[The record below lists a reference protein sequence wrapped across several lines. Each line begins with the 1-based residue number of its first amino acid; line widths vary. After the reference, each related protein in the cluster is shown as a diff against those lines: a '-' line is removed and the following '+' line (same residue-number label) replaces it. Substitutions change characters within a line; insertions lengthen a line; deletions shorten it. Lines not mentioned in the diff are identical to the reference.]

1 MTDLHGSSLQGKSI
15 AIIAAGA
22 PQENHGGA
30 ERFYEGLLSGF
41 KALGCL
47 PELIF
52 VPAPE
57 ATTAHILENYKRAK
71 ALDLSRFDL
80 AVSTKVPTYAVSHP
94 HHVLYL
100 VHTVRVFDDM
110 FESTFTPPASIH
122 YQERAA
128 VHAADFAALSKV
140 PQRFAI
146 GYEVAHRLMRWR
158 GLSAQVIHPP
168 LVSNPFYSG
177 PVGNYFF
184 IPGRLHPWKRL
195 DLLIQAIRRSSL
207 PLRLLIAGTG
217 EAQEQLR
224 ALAAGDSRIEFLG
237 RISDAQLVELYS
249 GALAVPFVPVRED
262 YGYITLEA
270 FASGKAVITC
280 TDSGEP
286 AHIVRHGHNGL
297 VVAPNAG
304 DLCTALEWA
313 YEHPTDLEKMGQ
325 AGLAW
330 VANLSWKKVASQL
343 ASAALDPV
351 AQKLPVTT
359 NVAVV
364 DMQPIDP
371 PIGGG
376 RQRLLGLYHGL
387 GIHLPTRYVGSY
399 DWPGQSYRSHALSPT
414 LTEIDVPLS
423 NEHHDAAKALAN
435 KAGCGVVIDLAFSE
449 QGALSP
455 EYLQTVREEIA
466 KADVVIFSH
475 PWVYPLVC
483 DELRIDQ
490 VVIYDAQ
497 NVEGYLRAQLLNAKN
512 SVQAKLIRQVCA
524 DEAALGA
531 RANWILTCS
540 HEDLQRFYRV
550 YGFSPAKMRVAPNGV
565 MAFTAER
572 DITPEVKRA
581 ARENLGIAQEQM
593 LALFIGS
600 SYGPNVEGAYFI
612 TQELAPLLP
621 HVQFVIA
628 GGVCDQVLSKLDNVL
643 LVGTISEAQ
652 KHAWLQAADV
662 ALNPMFSGSGTN
674 IKMFDFMASSLPV
687 ITTAVGARG
696 IESSYSKAMKI
707 VAPTPQSFVQAIE
720 QMNIP
725 ELRAQYG
732 LEARCCVEEGYAW
745 ERISSQ
751 LGQFIQMRAKIAGQT
766 LPKFSVIIPSYERPD
781 HLVALMTQLQRQVER
796 DFEVIIVDQSAQ
808 PWEGSKN
815 DYGFALTY
823 YFSPIKGAV
832 RARNTGAMLAQGEI
846 LAFVDDDCLPQSD
859 WLVNAR
865 DYFARTQVVGLEGKI
880 YSDHFDDPAYRP
892 VSNVGSE
899 GIGFMTANLMV
910 RSSVFQYLGGFD
922 LQFDRPHFREDTDF
936 GWRMLDLGEVPY
948 AGDVAVFHPA
958 QKREIERESFAAR
971 AHFFEKDALL
981 CEKHPARYRILCE
994 FERHYERTPG
1004 FAEHLVRG
1012 FALLGKAPPAWLLKK
1027 LNLSL
1032 TERE

>member
-1 MTDLHGSSLQGKSI
+1 MPDLLNPNLLKGKSV

-41 KALGCL
+41 RAMGCL

-52 VPAPE
+52 VPAQE
-57 ATTAHILENYKRAK
+57 ATTGQILENYERAK
-71 ALDLSRFDL
+71 ELELSRFDFV
-80 AVSTKVPTYAVSHP
+80 VSTKVPAYAVSHP

-110 FESTFTPPASIH
+110 FDDTFIPAAPVH

-128 VHAADFAALSKV
+128 VHAADFAALQKV
-140 PQRFAI
+140 PTRFAI
-146 GYEVAHRLMRWR
+146 GYEVSRRLQRWR
-158 GLSAQVIHPP
+158 GLDAKVIHPP
-168 LVSNPFYSG
+168 LVSNPFKGG
-177 PVGNYFF
+177 PIGNYFF
-184 IPGRLHPWKRL
+184 IAGRLHPWKRL
-195 DLLIQAIRRSSL
+195 DLLIEAVKRSSL
-207 PLRLLIAGTG
+207 PLRLLIAGVG
-217 EAQEQLR
+217 EAQESLR
-224 ALAAGDSRIEFLG
+224 ALANNDSRIEFLG
-237 RISDAQLVELYS
+237 RISDQELVKLYS

-286 AHIVRHGHNGL
+286 AHIVRHMHNGL
-297 VVAPNAG
+297 VVAPNAA
-304 DLCTALEWA
+304 DLRGALEWA
-313 YEHPTDLEKMGQ
+313 YAHPEVLQAMGQ
-325 AGLAW
+325 EGQAW
-330 VANLSWKKVASQL
+330 VNSMSWEKVALQL
-343 ASAALDPV
+343 ASAALNLKGAKQQEQV
-351 AQKLPVTT
+351 QQTK
-359 NVAVV
+359 VAVI

-387 GIHLPTRYVGSY
+387 GANLPTRYVGSY
-399 DWPGQSYRSHALSPT
+399 DWPGESYRSHALSST

-423 NEHHDAAKALAN
+423 DAHHEAAQELARQ
-435 KAGCGVVIDLAFSE
+435 AGCGVVIDIAFSE
-449 QGALSP
+449 QGKLSP
-455 EYLQTVREEIA
+455 QYLESVRAEIA
-466 KADVVIFSH
+466 RAQVVIFSH
-475 PWVYPLVC
+475 PWVYPLVR
-483 DELRIDQ
+483 DDLRADQ

-497 NVEGYLRAQLLNAKN
+497 NVEGYLRAQLLDAKN
-512 SVQAKLIRQVCA
+512 NVQAKLIRQVCA

-572 DITPEVKRA
+572 QINPELKLRA
-581 ARENLGIAQEQM
+581 RQELGILDNVL

-612 TQELAPLLP
+612 VQELAPAIP
-621 HVQFVIA
+621 DVQFVIA
-628 GGVCDQVLSKLDNVL
+628 GGVCDQVACKLPNVR

-652 KHAWLQAADV
+652 KHTWLQAADL
-662 ALNPMFSGSGTN
+662 AINPMFSGSGTN
-674 IKMFDFMASSLPV
+674 IKMFDFMASALPV

-707 VAPTPQSFVQAIE
+707 ADPNTPAFVKAIE
-720 QMNIP
+720 
-725 ELRAQYG
+725 ELRSPEQRALFG
-732 LEARCCVEEGYAW
+732 HEARQCVEEGYAW
-745 ERISSQ
+745 ERISDQ
-751 LGQFIQMRAKIAGQT
+751 LGHFIAMRAKIAGQS

-781 HLVALMTQLQRQVER
+781 HLNALIVNLQAQVER
-796 DFEVIIVDQSAQ
+796 DFEVIIIDQSSR
-808 PWEGSKN
+808 PWEGAN
-815 DYGFALTY
+815 HDYGFALTY

-846 LAFVDDDCLPQSD
+846 LAFVDDDCLPQRD
-859 WLVNAR
+859 WLLNAR
-865 DYFARTQVVGLEGKI
+865 LYFARPKVVGLEGKI
-880 YSDHFDDPAYRP
+880 YSDHFDDPNYRP

-948 AGDVAVFHPA
+948 ADDVAVFHPA
-958 QKREIERESFAAR
+958 QKREIERESHAAR
-971 AHFFEKDALL
+971 AHFFKKDALL
-981 CEKHPARYRILCE
+981 CEKHPKRYRILCE
-994 FERHYERTPG
+994 FEQHYDRTPG
-1004 FAEHLVRG
+1004 FIEHLLIG
-1012 FALLGKAPPAWLLKK
+1012 FTELGKEPPEWLKK
-1027 LNLSL
+1027 KIQ
-1032 TERE
+1032 